1 MCDRSPTAQ
10 EQFRASGVRLAITP
24 ADCASQDMTIVMVAN
39 DQQVK
44 EVVMGDQGLLAAVDP
59 QKPPRAAVMSTVLP

>member
-1 MCDRSPTAQ
+1 
-10 EQFRASGVRLAITP
+10 
-24 ADCASQDMTIVMVAN
+24 MTIVMVAN